1 MNLPKE
7 LPVSHPSTLAR
18 QRPDIQAAEALLHAA
33 SAGVGVATANLYPQ
47 INLTADTNLRTVDEF
62 RRLVV
67 RQHNGTIVRLG
78 DIADVVLG
86 AEDYDSDVRYSGQTA
101 VWMGIWPLPNAN
113 SLDVIKSVHSKM
125 ESIKKELPVGL
136 DARVAY
142 DATEYI
148 SHAISEVVKTL
159 GDTLLIVVIFLF
171 LGSFR
176 SVLVPVVAI
185 SRWNSSWPRRPN
197 PGRSWKS
204 PKRCRKRR

>member
-1 MNLPKE
+1 
-7 LPVSHPSTLAR
+7 
-18 QRPDIQAAEALLHAA
+18 
-33 SAGVGVATANLYPQ
+33 
-47 INLTADTNLRTVDEF
+47 LTA
-62 RRLVV
+62 RR
-67 RQHNGTIVRLG
+67 RAA
-78 DIADVVLG
+78 IAAYDQ